1 MINIILKSGYRQWSR
16 LHGQRCCGQQEEGQV
31 QRRAGLPT
39 DHGSCRQGPRQ
50 PSLGMQLKQFP
61 YMPPIV
67 FVSGLEYF
75 AGLFYIFLFSN
86 VCKVKMFLRK
96 IFLKNPN
103 LIFRHFLSLKIKH

>member
-1 MINIILKSGYRQWSR
+1 MINIILKSGYRQWSG
-16 LHGQRCCGQQEEGQV
+16 LHGQRCCGQQEESQV

-50 PSLGMQLKQFP
+50 PSLGMQLTQFP

-75 AGLFYIFLFSN
+75 ARLFYIFLFSN
-86 VCKVKMFLRK
+86 VCKVKM
-96 IFLKNPN
+96 
-103 LIFRHFLSLKIKH
+103 LIRNILFKKSKFNF